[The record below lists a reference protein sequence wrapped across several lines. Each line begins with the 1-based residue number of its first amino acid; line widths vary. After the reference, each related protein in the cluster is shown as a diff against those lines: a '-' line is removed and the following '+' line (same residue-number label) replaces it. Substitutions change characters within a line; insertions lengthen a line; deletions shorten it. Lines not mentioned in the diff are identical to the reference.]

1 MLTQKNKPIPHKF
14 SFTIT
19 RIVKLPTPSKGQQL
33 FWDKN
38 TPGLGIRVTANGV
51 KAYIF
56 QGRLYGKTLRMTIG
70 HTKVWSIKQARTETR
85 RIGVLI
91 DQGVDPRIEAIKL
104 KEDFLAKN
112 KLGEP
117 ALEAWHIYL
126 EERKNNWTKRYFWE
140 HQELSR
146 NGGELITKG
155 LRRNQNSVKEVG
167 FLRPILD
174 LPFESINQ
182 DVIAKW
188 ARNEMKSRPTKTHL
202 ALTMFKAFI
211 KWASNHSSYKISV
224 KENIFEKI
232 RSELPART
240 AKTDCLQK
248 EQLET
253 WFAVV
258 AKIPNTTI
266 GTYLQ
271 CLLLSGARKEE
282 LASLTWDDVDPTW
295 KTIKIRDKI
304 NKTRTIPLTP
314 YLNLLITS
322 LPKINSYVFSSERAK
337 SGYIQEPRASHNSA
351 IKKANLPHISIHGLR
366 RSFGTLAEWVDCPI
380 GISAQIMGHAP
391 SAIAEKHY
399 RQRPIDLLRKWHI
412 RIEKFILEEAKIKFD
427 SNFYS

>member
-1 MLTQKNKPIPHKF
+1 MKI
-14 SFTIT
+14 
-19 RIVKLPTPSKGQQL
+19 PTPPKGQQL

-38 TPGLGIRVTANGV
+38 IPGLGVRVTAKGS

-56 QGRLYGKTLRMTIG
+56 QSRLYGKTLRVTIG
-70 HTKVWSIKQARTETR
+70 HTKIWSLKQARAETR

-91 DQGVDPRIEAIKL
+91 DQGVDPRADAAKL

-112 KLGEP
+112 RIGEP

-126 EERKNNWTKRYFWE
+126 EERKNHWSQRYFWE

-146 NGGELITKG
+146 DGGELITKG
-155 LRRNQNSVKEVG
+155 LRSNQNSTKEIG

-182 DVIAKW
+182 DVITKW
-188 ARNEMKSRPTKTHL
+188 VRNEIISRPTKTHL

-211 KWASNHSSYKISV
+211 KWASNNSDYKSLV

-232 RSELPART
+232 KSDLPTRK

-258 AKIPNTTI
+258 TKIPNTTI

-282 LASLTWDDVDPTW
+282 LASLTWDDVDLTW
-295 KTIKIRDKI
+295 RTIRIRDKI

-314 YLNLLITS
+314 YLSLLITS
-322 LPKINSYVFSSERAK
+322 LPKINSYVFSSERAR
-337 SGYIQEPRASHNSA
+337 SGYIQEPRTSHNSA
-351 IKKANLPHISIHGLR
+351 IKEANLPHISIHGLR

-427 SNFYS
+427 SNFYF